1 MIIGGRGSDNYPT
14 NAVEVYAPGRS
25 CGAALP
31 PLTDPLFHPFA
42 TLVTAQG
49 ILPATVLT
57 CGTLYPNI
65 ACYTFVTNGAGWTK
79 IPNLSVYYHPYFVAF
94 RWLNRVYVIDD
105 LHPESLDLSVS
116 PYSWSSDPTVN
127 VPRLYG
133 NYTNGG
139 GCVVVLNGVLYMFG
153 GKASTAIKT
162 IQLTNPNANWAWN
175 FVSNLPANTGVLGC
189 APIPNNKGLV
199 MISLDQSSVT
209 QVVIYDIAS
218 NTVKSTASTADLY
231 GADLLEACHDRS
243 LYAIVLGQSVQSYP
257 ATNESGTNSN
267 WQAVTTGSTP
277 INYRYFA
284 TSLTVPR

>member
-14 NAVEVYAPGRS
+14 NAVEVYVPGRS

-79 IPNLSVYYHPYFVAF
+79 LPNLSVYYHPYFVAF

-116 PYSWSSDPTVN
+116 PYAWSSDPTV
-127 VPRLYG
+127 RHCLQHG
-133 NYTNGG
+133 
-139 GCVVVLNGVLYMFG
+139 
-153 GKASTAIKT
+153 
-162 IQLTNPNANWAWN
+162 
-175 FVSNLPANTGVLGC
+175 
-189 APIPNNKGLV
+189 
-199 MISLDQSSVT
+199 
-209 QVVIYDIAS
+209 
-218 NTVKSTASTADLY
+218 
-231 GADLLEACHDRS
+231 
-243 LYAIVLGQSVQSYP
+243 
-257 ATNESGTNSN
+257 
-267 WQAVTTGSTP
+267 
-277 INYRYFA
+277 
-284 TSLTVPR
+284 